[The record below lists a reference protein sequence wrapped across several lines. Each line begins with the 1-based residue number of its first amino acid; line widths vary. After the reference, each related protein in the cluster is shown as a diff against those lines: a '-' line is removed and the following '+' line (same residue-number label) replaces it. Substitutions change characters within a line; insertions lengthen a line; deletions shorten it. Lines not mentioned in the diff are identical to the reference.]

1 MVLTN
6 DISVFFII
14 TVIFLMI
21 LNIVI
26 IQISRKIAIFY
37 LIEINLLY
45 DENLLLILKL
55 TIKHTKQQMG

>member
-1 MVLTN
+1 MALTN